1 MRGSVGGM
9 GLEVD
14 RKNSIAVAEQ
24 DLRLLVPF
32 LKRLL
37 RSRGIVVIRPKLSHD
52 GNGRVIYP
60 EADKLLGT
68 RGVET
73 VRILDLIESMGVL
86 KKALL
91 EVVRVCASCGS
102 ASLEF
107 REKCAACGK
116 EFAVSYTARI
126 ECPHCRNRLDG
137 AEGVIVCR
145 RCGASFD
152 PSNGKEL
159 PLYMYVLAESEAEG
173 KEVGEVGVEEA
184 GAEPLSSEMKRFIAE
199 FGEKL
204 NTLLEQYMRAK
215 PMYYVSPETSVRE
228 AGDVRKIELAPH
240 LAKTYQVLRNKG
252 RVTAL
257 DVSVETGRSRSLES
271 VYLNQLVA
279 LGLASK
285 QRVRRKLY
293 FVLRESG

>member
-1 MRGSVGGM
+1 MRSSGGEM

-14 RKNSIAVAEQ
+14 KKNSIAVEEK
-24 DLRLLVPF
+24 DLRLLVSF

-37 RSRGIVVIRPKLSHD
+37 RNRGIVVIRPKLSHE

-73 VRILDLIESMGVL
+73 LRILDLMESMGVL

-107 REKCAACGK
+107 REKCSACGK
-116 EFAVSYTARI
+116 DFAVSYTARI
-126 ECPHCRNRLDG
+126 ECPYCRNRLDG

-145 RCGASFD
+145 RCGASFA

-159 PLYMYVLAESEAEG
+159 PLYMYVLAEGEAEG
-173 KEVGEVGVEEA
+173 MEVGVEET
-184 GAEPLSSEMKRFIAE
+184 GAEPLSSEMKRFITE

-204 NTLLEQYMRAK
+204 NTFLEQYMRAK
-215 PMYYVSPETSVRE
+215 PMYYVSPETSVKE
-228 AGDVRKIELAPH
+228 VGDVRKIELAPH

-285 QRVRRKLY
+285 QRIGRKLY
-293 FVLRESG
+293 FVLREPR